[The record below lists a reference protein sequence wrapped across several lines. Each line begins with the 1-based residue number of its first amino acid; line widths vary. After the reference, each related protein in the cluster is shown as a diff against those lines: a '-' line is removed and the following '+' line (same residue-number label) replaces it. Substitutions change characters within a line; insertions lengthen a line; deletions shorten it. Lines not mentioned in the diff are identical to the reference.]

1 VHTLSLKLLDRSLY
15 GNSTATYDL
24 RTGVQAD
31 ASTEMPPNR
40 RQKGVFMAPFVKSG
54 VDDRHN
60 HVIHIA
66 NPILIEERTALGQ
79 AI

>member
-1 VHTLSLKLLDRSLY
+1 
-15 GNSTATYDL
+15 
-24 RTGVQAD
+24 
-31 ASTEMPPNR
+31 MPPNR